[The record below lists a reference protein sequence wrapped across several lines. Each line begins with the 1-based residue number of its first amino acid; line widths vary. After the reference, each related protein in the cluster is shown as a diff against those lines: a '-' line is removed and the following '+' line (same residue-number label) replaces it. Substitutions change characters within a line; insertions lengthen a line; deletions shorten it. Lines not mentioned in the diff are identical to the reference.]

1 MSHPT
6 LVTISGSLRAEATN
20 RKLLAEATRLF
31 GDAEVIDA
39 DLNLPLYNGDDE
51 EATGIPAAVQR
62 LADLIKGA
70 DAVLISTP
78 EYNGASS
85 GVLKNALDWISRTS
99 DAPWQDK
106 PVAIMSAAA
115 GRSGGEKA
123 QMLLRS
129 FLVPFQ
135 PRVLAG
141 PQVHLAASYQEFDD
155 NGHLKGELYVET
167 LQALMDKLKAEI
179 AR

>member
-1 MSHPT
+1 MSTPT
-6 LVTISGSLRAEATN
+6 LLTISGSLRAEATN

-31 GDAEVIDA
+31 GAAEVIEA

-51 EATGIPAAVQR
+51 AADGIPAAVQQ
-62 LADLIKGA
+62 LADQIKGA

-78 EYNGASS
+78 EYNGAPS
-85 GVLKNALDWISRTS
+85 GVLKNALDWVSRTA

-129 FLVPFQ
+129 FMVPFQ
-135 PRVLAG
+135 ARVLTG
-141 PQVHLAASYQEFDD
+141 PQVHLAASYQEF
-155 NGHLKGELYVET
+155 GEDGQLTSAQYTET
-167 LQALMDKLKAEI
+167 LQALMDKLKAELN
-179 AR
+179 R